1 MNFIY
6 EEGGE
11 IKGACA
17 VGPALAGADHWQ
29 AQTQYGK
36 RIKLKAKEVWLSW
49 NTGDLATIMQEAEQI
64 AKEVDMDLLWECSPL
79 AEFKFEQVA
88 KEYFG
93 DAVQTEQVIALAMAL
108 QNTPIYF
115 RRKGRGNFARAPE
128 EQLKAALIAVER
140 KQREALLQ
148 QEWIDQLCLGTL
160 PPEINDKSGHL
171 LWNPDKNG
179 IHYKAVA
186 QASQQLG
193 ISIAQLFLQ
202 LGAIHSAL
210 EIHQGKF
217 LKEHFARGVGFEQS
231 THWNLTAWDQI
242 VNDLPQS
249 LVKAFSIDDASTT
262 EIDDALS
269 VTLQADGRYEI
280 GIHIAVPGLAI
291 RPGSEI
297 DKIAQARMSTVYF
310 PGGKITMLPSEVVDV
325 FSLQEGGY
333 RPALSLYVT
342 LNAQGEIDLTTTHS
356 QIEKVMIQRNLRL
369 HEIEDIVTQESL
381 NEPDVGNIP
390 MHQELAILWLGAQS
404 LFKSRQETRVKNGQR
419 PEVIGPPDPN
429 SLPRDFHF
437 TITDEKHLSIPAD
450 VLFKHPLDDSHWQVS
465 ISSRQRGSVTDLI
478 VAEWMIFSNQTW
490 GGLLANHEL
499 PAIFRAQQ
507 GWGPQRTRM
516 QTTPCRHEGL
526 GIENYAWCTSPLRRY
541 SDLVN
546 QWQLIAYLEKGVMA
560 KLAAPF
566 VSKDVK
572 IMGICADFDAT
583 YTAYNMYQQIA
594 EKYWCLKWLLQ
605 QGLPWTGRTRLLK
618 DAVVRVEA
626 IPLRLTVPEL
636 MSTPRGATVL
646 VEITQID
653 LLSLNAS
660 VRVVEVLGDLNQV
673 KEQDFEE
680 ELLIVSPQEILPTE
694 LVDVSQLT
702 TNLVE
707 IESSPEYQSP
717 NLSQSFSLNEVVE
730 FNQDD
735 ASIKKS

>member
-29 AQTQYGK
+29 AQTQHGK

-88 KEYFG
+88 TEYFG

-249 LVKAFSIDDASTT
+249 
-262 EIDDALS
+262 
-269 VTLQADGRYEI
+269 
-280 GIHIAVPGLAI
+280 
-291 RPGSEI
+291 
-297 DKIAQARMSTVYF
+297 
-310 PGGKITMLPSEVVDV
+310 
-325 FSLQEGGY
+325 
-333 RPALSLYVT
+333 
-342 LNAQGEIDLTTTHS
+342 
-356 QIEKVMIQRNLRL
+356 
-369 HEIEDIVTQESL
+369 
-381 NEPDVGNIP
+381 
-390 MHQELAILWLGAQS
+390 W
-404 LFKSRQETRVKNGQR
+404 
-419 PEVIGPPDPN
+419 
-429 SLPRDFHF
+429 
-437 TITDEKHLSIPAD
+437 
-450 VLFKHPLDDSHWQVS
+450 
-465 ISSRQRGSVTDLI
+465 
-478 VAEWMIFSNQTW
+478 
-490 GGLLANHEL
+490 
-499 PAIFRAQQ
+499 
-507 GWGPQRTRM
+507 
-516 QTTPCRHEGL
+516 
-526 GIENYAWCTSPLRRY
+526 
-541 SDLVN
+541 
-546 QWQLIAYLEKGVMA
+546 
-560 KLAAPF
+560 
-566 VSKDVK
+566 
-572 IMGICADFDAT
+572 
-583 YTAYNMYQQIA
+583 
-594 EKYWCLKWLLQ
+594 
-605 QGLPWTGRTRLLK
+605 
-618 DAVVRVEA
+618 
-626 IPLRLTVPEL
+626 
-636 MSTPRGATVL
+636 
-646 VEITQID
+646 
-653 LLSLNAS
+653 
-660 VRVVEVLGDLNQV
+660 
-673 KEQDFEE
+673 
-680 ELLIVSPQEILPTE
+680 
-694 LVDVSQLT
+694 
-702 TNLVE
+702 
-707 IESSPEYQSP
+707 
-717 NLSQSFSLNEVVE
+717 
-730 FNQDD
+730 
-735 ASIKKS
+735 